1 MESPLA
7 WPDPAEASASFLIVS
22 GACVTNRGRSASL
35 VQEHQNRFDCYLA
48 AVAVAVEEMMVTA
61 IDAASCVPEEVVALP
76 PCYGYRAIPR
86 CECSCTC
93 NSLGVGKSQFP
104 ANPNSHLGYELAWL
118 L

>member
-48 AVAVAVEEMMVTA
+48 AVAVAVAVEEMMVIV
-61 IDAASCVPEEVVALP
+61 IDADSCVPEDLVALP
-76 PCYGYRAIPR
+76 PCYGYRVIPR
-86 CECSCTC
+86 CECS
-93 NSLGVGKSQFP
+93 
-104 ANPNSHLGYELAWL
+104 
-118 L
+118 